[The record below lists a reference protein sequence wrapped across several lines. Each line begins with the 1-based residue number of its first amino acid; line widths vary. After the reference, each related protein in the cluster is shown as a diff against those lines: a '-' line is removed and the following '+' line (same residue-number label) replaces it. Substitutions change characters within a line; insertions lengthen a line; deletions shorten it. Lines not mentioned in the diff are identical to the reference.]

1 MNIKMVGKKER
12 IVLLCEKSQNSNNI
26 YNGIGNLNAQTTR
39 RTRLQRYSSSLC
51 EKMIKQKKMVTVW
64 SEPDYII

>member
-39 RTRLQRYSSSLC
+39 RT
-51 EKMIKQKKMVTVW
+51 
-64 SEPDYII
+64 